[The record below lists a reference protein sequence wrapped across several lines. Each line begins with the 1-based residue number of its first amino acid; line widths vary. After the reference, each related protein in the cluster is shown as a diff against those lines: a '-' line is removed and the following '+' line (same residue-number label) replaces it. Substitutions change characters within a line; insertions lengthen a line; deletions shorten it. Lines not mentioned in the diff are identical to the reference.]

1 MVHPKLLKHR
11 NADLTKIQDL
21 TAVEQDMADVE
32 RDLEILKQRLPPR
45 LREKFDNISVDKKE
59 LDALKQKVQAEKQRR
74 AQPQPPKTTPT
85 R

>member
-59 LDALKQKVQAEKQRR
+59 LDSLRQKVQAEKQRR

>member
-21 TAVEQDMADVE
+21 SAVDQDIADVE
-32 RDLEILKQRLPPR
+32 RDLDILKQRLPPK
-45 LREKFDNISVDKKE
+45 LRANFDNISIDKKE